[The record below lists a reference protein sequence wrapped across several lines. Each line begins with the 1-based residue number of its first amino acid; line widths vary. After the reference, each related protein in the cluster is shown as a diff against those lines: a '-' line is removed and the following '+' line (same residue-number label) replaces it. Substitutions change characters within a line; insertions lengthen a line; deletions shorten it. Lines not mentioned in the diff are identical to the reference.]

1 MQNDTF
7 HFSNFF
13 GGNAARLAAENDR
26 LREQLLQATAENVQL
41 GETLQQIQQLATAE
55 TGELRDALKKAL
67 QRLAEMELQLAWLN
81 KRLFGRSSERVV
93 DEKTPLLPGLVVPE
107 TTPKPEPV
115 KVQVQGHDRSQKAA
129 DKDTKSVP
137 FADHLERKDLILD
150 IPEADK
156 LGKEF
161 IGFDVSEMLMHRSAF
176 YVLVIKRA
184 KYVVPGEPELGVVM
198 APPLPNVLSED
209 SDRGHFDISVPVHVL
224 HEKFVNHMPFYRQS
238 EDLKR
243 EGIILSRGTM
253 CDWADKIAF
262 LVQPIMDRLTDLLL
276 KSDVI
281 HADET
286 SARML
291 AKGKCQ
297 KCYLWVRKTGV
308 GPPITLFHFS
318 PGRGQGEAQKILGN
332 YAGIFISDAY
342 TGYDKLPGTRAACW
356 AHVRRKFYEVPEL
369 DNEQRLTALKLIRIM
384 YDNEARAADEVKDAE
399 AARAG
404 GELNIVVPS
413 LVETRRK
420 QRANSAELVEQF
432 FALCDDIVRRRLPP
446 TSMLV
451 RAAVYALKQRQ
462 ELSVFLSDPRVNID
476 NNPAENAIRPWAL
489 GRKNWLF
496 VGNERGGEKSA
507 IIASLVATCKDNKVD
522 FKAWLEDV
530 LTRLGTT
537 RHDDIDSLL
546 PHNWTPARN

>member
-1 MQNDTF
+1 MVN
-7 HFSNFF
+7 FSVLS
-13 GGNAARLAAENDR
+13 REELEPLAAS
-26 LREQLLQATAENVQL
+26 LQALVIEQ
-41 GETLQQIQQLATAE
+41 GAT
-55 TGELRDALKKAL
+55 
-67 QRLAEMELQLAWLN
+67 LN
-81 KRLFGRSSERVV
+81 KATTTIADLKRQIVSLQNMLFGRKSERLV
-93 DEKTPLLPGLVVPE
+93 DNGTPLLPGLIL
-107 TTPKPEPV
+107 PEPAGQPEDGAKTTV
-115 KVQVQGHDRSQKAA
+115 EGHDRKVAKPHQEAGWNA
-129 DKDTKSVP
+129 FPENLPREEVVI
-137 FADHLERKDLILD
+137 DL
-150 IPEADK
+150 PEEEKQGLK
-156 LGKEF
+156 LVDY
-161 IGFDVSEMLMHRSAF
+161 DVSERLVHRQEYF
-176 YVLVIKRA
+176 VRVIKRA

-243 EGIILSRGTM
+243 EGITLSRGTM

-404 GELNIVVPS
+404 GEIAIVVPA

-507 IIASLVATCKDNKVD
+507 IIASLVATCKDNQVD